1 MQSGQRTITG
11 VVNKADISPGSKS
24 AHRGVVLRTQRGEEF
39 VLRRA
44 GGNAFQDDTLEAL
57 VGTTISGR
65 GLVSGQT
72 FILQD
77 WTAKN
82 AK

>member
-1 MQSGQRTITG
+1 MESRTRRITG
-11 VVNKADISPGSKS
+11 VVANADISRGSKS
-24 AHRGVVLRTQRGEEF
+24 EHQGVVLRTQRGEEF

-44 GGNAFQDDTLEAL
+44 AGNAFQDEALDAL

-65 GLVSGQT
+65 GIVSGKT

-77 WTAKN
+77 WTVKSG
-82 AK
+82 K